1 MAIINKEQDQQQPKS
16 PKKSNSQTQKPK
28 PHKPISPP
36 ISTPTKTTDLGH
48 NPIKPHPQ
56 NQPRHRRSQPT
67 DPPRHHLITLISPCL
82 SNSTYHAGQRRRRES
97 VETLAVFVLASNHF
111 HKCFSVNAGVWVR
124 KENWVKR
131 KIISVDRKICPLTL

>member
-1 MAIINKEQDQQQPKS
+1 MAIINKEHDQQQPKL

-36 ISTPTKTTDLGH
+36 VSTPTKTTDLGH

-82 SNSTYHAGQRRRRES
+82 SNSTHHAGQRRRRES
-97 VETLAVFVLASNHF
+97 VKTLAVFFFGFKSLPEMLFRKCGCLGAQGKLGQTENHF
-111 HKCFSVNAGVWVR
+111 C
-124 KENWVKR
+124 
-131 KIISVDRKICPLTL
+131 